1 MQMDYFRVGP
11 LEISRVQET
20 RTQFDAYMFY
30 PDLPRDT
37 PARYAS
43 WLAPYFDIEAH
54 SFPCI
59 FQSFVVR
66 HRKTTI
72 LIDTC
77 FGNDKERPDFEIA
90 HRLNN
95 PYLDRL
101 RAANCAP
108 EDVDIVLCTHFH
120 VDHVGW
126 NTRLDNGRWVPTFP
140 NARYIFSSEEYS
152 RFAPENRTRE
162 PPPFLDIFEDS
173 VLPVIQS
180 GQAEFISCG
189 QSGEHAVHE
198 LLTVFATPGHTP
210 GHISIRAA
218 RGADTGIFLG
228 DVIHNPIQMAEPDL
242 NSAFCEDGPTAR
254 SSRRKLLDEAA
265 ENNHLMIPG
274 HFCAP
279 HIGRVKAAGNGFVFC
294 GGLK

>member
-1 MQMDYFRVGP
+1 MNDFRVGP
-11 LEISRVQET
+11 LEISRVEET
-20 RTQFDAYMFY
+20 RTQFDAGMFY
-30 PDLPRDT
+30 PDLARDT
-37 PARYAS
+37 PARYA
-43 WLAPYFDIEAH
+43 WLAPYFDMQAH

-77 FGNDKERPDFEIA
+77 FGNNKERPDFQLA

-101 RAANCAP
+101 RAANCRP

-140 NARYIFSSEEYS
+140 NARYIFSREEYS
-152 RFAPENRTRE
+152 RYAPENRTGD

-180 GQAEFISCG
+180 GQAEFIS
-189 QSGEHAVHE
+189 GEQAVHE
-198 LLTVFATPGHTP
+198 FLTVFPAPGHTP
-210 GHISIRAA
+210 GHIAIRAG
-218 RGADTGIFLG
+218 RGQETGIFLG
-228 DVIHNPIQMAEPDL
+228 DVIHNPIQIAEPDL
-242 NSAFCEDGPTAR
+242 NSAFCEGGTQAR
-254 SSRRKLLDEAA
+254 ITRRKLLEEAA
-265 ENNHLMIPG
+265 ERHQLLIPG

-279 HIGRVKAAGNGFVFC
+279 YIGRVKVAGNGFVFR
-294 GGLK
+294 GGLE

>member
-1 MQMDYFRVGP
+1 MDHFRVGP
-11 LEISRVQET
+11 LEISRVEET
-20 RTQFDAYMFY
+20 RTQFDAGMFY
-30 PDLPRDT
+30 PDLARDT
-37 PARYAS
+37 VARYAS
-43 WLAPYFDIEAH
+43 WLAPYFDIDTH
-54 SFPCI
+54 SFPCV

-77 FGNDKERPDFEIA
+77 FGNNKERPEFELG

-101 RAANCAP
+101 RAASCRP

-140 NARYIFSSEEYS
+140 NARYIFSREEYQ
-152 RFAPENRTRE
+152 RFAPENRTNE

-180 GQAEFISCG
+180 GQAEFV
-189 QSGEHAVHE
+189 SGEQAVHE
-198 LLTVFATPGHTP
+198 LLTVFPAPGHTP
-210 GHISIRAA
+210 GHIAIRAA
-218 RGADTGIFLG
+218 GGEDTGIFLG
-228 DVIHNPIQMAEPDL
+228 DVIHNPIQIAEPDL
-242 NSAFCEDGPTAR
+242 NSAFCEDGPQAR
-254 SSRRKLLDEAA
+254 ASRRKLLDEAA
-265 ENNHLMIPG
+265 EHNQLLIPG

-279 HIGRVKAAGNGFVFC
+279 HVGRVKAAGNGFVFR
-294 GGLK
+294 GGLEIT

>member
-1 MQMDYFRVGP
+1 MDNFCVGP
-11 LEISRVQET
+11 LEVSRVEEA
-20 RTQFDAYMFY
+20 RTFFDAGMFF
-30 PDLPRDT
+30 PDLPRDA

-54 SFPCI
+54 RFPCI

-77 FGNDKERPDFEIA
+77 IGNDKERPDFQLA

-101 RAANCAP
+101 RAANCRP

-140 NARYIFSSEEYS
+140 NARYIFSRDEYA
-152 RFAPENRTRE
+152 RYAPENRAAA

-180 GQAEFISCG
+180 GQAEFIS
-189 QSGEHAVHE
+189 GEQAVHE
-198 LLTVFATPGHTP
+198 LLTVFPAPGHTP
-210 GHISIRAA
+210 GHIAIRAGRA
-218 RGADTGIFLG
+218 HDTGVFLG
-228 DVIHNPIQMAEPDL
+228 DIIHNPIQIAQPDL
-242 NSAFCEDGPTAR
+242 NSSFCEDGEQAR
-254 SSRRKLLDEAA
+254 ATRRKLLEEAA
-265 ENNHLMIPG
+265 ERQQLLIPG

-279 HIGRVKAAGNGFVFC
+279 HIGRVTAAGNGFVFR
-294 GGLK
+294 GGIE

>member
-1 MQMDYFRVGP
+1 MDHFRVGP
-11 LEISRVQET
+11 LEITRVEET
-20 RTQFDAYMFY
+20 RTKFDAAMFY

-43 WLAPYFDIEAH
+43 WLAPYFDIGTH

-59 FQSFVVR
+59 FQSFLVR
-66 HRKTTI
+66 HQKTTI

-77 FGNDKERPDFEIA
+77 FGNDKERPDFLLA

-101 RAANCAP
+101 RAANCRP

-140 NARYIFSSEEYS
+140 NARYIFSREEYS
-152 RFAPENRTRE
+152 RFAPENRTSE

-180 GQAEFISCG
+180 GQAEFV
-189 QSGEHAVHE
+189 SGEQTVHE
-198 LLTVFATPGHTP
+198 FLTVLPTPGHTP
-210 GHISIRAA
+210 GHIAIRAA
-218 RGADTGIFLG
+218 RGEDAGIFLG
-228 DVIHNPIQMAEPDL
+228 DVIHNPIQIAEPDL
-242 NSAFCEDGPTAR
+242 NSSFCELGPEAR
-254 SSRRKLLDEAA
+254 ASRRRILDEAA
-265 ENNHLMIPG
+265 EYNQLLIPG

-279 HIGRVKAAGNGFVFC
+279 HVGRVKAAGNGFVFR
-294 GGLK
+294 GGLE

>member
-1 MQMDYFRVGP
+1 MDHFCLGP
-11 LEISRVQET
+11 LEISRVEEK
-20 RTQFDAYMFY
+20 RTQFDAGMFY
-30 PDLPRDT
+30 PDLAPGEAT
-37 PARYAS
+37 RYA
-43 WLAPYFDIEAH
+43 WLGEHFDVEEH

-77 FGNDKERPDFEIA
+77 FGNDKERPDFDLG

-95 PYLDRL
+95 PYLERL
-101 RAANCAP
+101 CAANCRP

-126 NTRLDNGRWVPTFP
+126 NTRLENGRWVPTFP
-140 NARYIFSSEEYS
+140 NARYIFSCEEYA
-152 RFAPENRTRE
+152 RFAPENRRSE

-180 GQAEFISCG
+180 GQAEFV
-189 QSGEHAVHE
+189 SGEREIHE
-198 LLTVFATPGHTP
+198 LIAIFPTPGHTP
-210 GHISIRAA
+210 GHIGIRAG

-228 DVIHNPIQMAEPDL
+228 DVIHNPIQIALPDL
-242 NSAFCEDGPTAR
+242 NSSFCEDGPQAR
-254 SSRRKLLDEAA
+254 VTRRKLLEEAA
-265 ENNHLMIPG
+265 EYDQLLIPG
-274 HFCAP
+274 HFRAP
-279 HIGRVKAAGNGFVFC
+279 HVGRVKAAGTGFAFR
-294 GGLK
+294 GGLE

>member
-1 MQMDYFRVGP
+1 MDHFCVGP
-11 LEISRVQET
+11 LEVSRVEET
-20 RTQFDAYMFY
+20 RTQFDAGMFY
-30 PDLPRDT
+30 PELARDT

-43 WLAPYFDIEAH
+43 WLAPYFDFDAH
-54 SFPCI
+54 RFPCV

-66 HRKTTI
+66 HGKTTI

-77 FGNDKERPDFEIA
+77 FGNNKERPDFQLG

-101 RAANCAP
+101 RAANCRP

-126 NTRLDNGRWVPTFP
+126 NTRLDNGRWVPKFP
-140 NARYIFSSEEYS
+140 NARYIFSREEYS
-152 RFAPENRTRE
+152 RFAPENRTCE

-180 GQAEFISCG
+180 GQAEFV
-189 QSGEHAVHE
+189 SGEQAVHE
-198 LLTVFATPGHTP
+198 LLTVFPAPGHTP
-210 GHISIRAA
+210 GHIAIRAA
-218 RGADTGIFLG
+218 RGKDTGIFLG

-242 NSAFCEDGPTAR
+242 NSAFCEDGPQACA
-254 SSRRKLLDEAA
+254 SRRKMLDEAA
-265 ENNHLMIPG
+265 EHNQLLIPG

-279 HIGRVKAAGNGFVFC
+279 HVGRVKATGNAFLFR
-294 GGLK
+294 GGLE

>member
-1 MQMDYFRVGP
+1 MDHFCVGP
-11 LEISRVQET
+11 LEVSRVEET
-20 RTQFDAYMFY
+20 RTQFDAGMFY

-37 PARYAS
+37 PPRYAS
-43 WLAPYFDIEAH
+43 WLAPYFDIAAH
-54 SFPCI
+54 SFPCV

-66 HRKTTI
+66 HGKTTI

-77 FGNDKERPDFEIA
+77 FGNDKERPDFQLG

-101 RAANCAP
+101 HAANCRP

-140 NARYIFSSEEYS
+140 NARYIFSREEYS
-152 RFAPENRTRE
+152 RFAPENRAGE

-180 GQAEFISCG
+180 GQAEFV
-189 QSGEHAVHE
+189 SGEQAVHE
-198 LLTVFATPGHTP
+198 LLTVFPAPGHTP
-210 GHISIRAA
+210 GHIAIRAA
-218 RGADTGIFLG
+218 RGKDTGIFLG
-228 DVIHNPIQMAEPDL
+228 DVIHNPIQIAEPDL
-242 NSAFCEDGPTAR
+242 NSSFCELGPEAR
-254 SSRRKLLDEAA
+254 ISRRKILDEAA
-265 ENNHLMIPG
+265 EYNQLLIPG

-279 HIGRVKAAGNGFVFC
+279 HVGRVRAAGNGFVFR
-294 GGLK
+294 GGLE

>member
-1 MQMDYFRVGP
+1 MDDFRIGP
-11 LEISRVQET
+11 LEISRVEET
-20 RTQFDAYMFY
+20 RTQFDAGMFY
-30 PDLPRDT
+30 PELARDT

-43 WLAPYFDIEAH
+43 WLAPYFDLEAH
-54 SFPCI
+54 SFPCV

-66 HRKTTI
+66 HGKTTI

-77 FGNDKERPDFEIA
+77 IGNDKERPDFQLA

-101 RAANCAP
+101 RAANCRP

-140 NARYIFSSEEYS
+140 NARYIFSREEYA
-152 RFAPENRTRE
+152 RYAPENRPPQNPDVE

-180 GQAEFISCG
+180 GQAEFV
-189 QSGEHAVHE
+189 SGEQPVHE
-198 LLTVFATPGHTP
+198 LLTVFPAPGHTP
-210 GHISIRAA
+210 GHIAIRAG
-218 RGADTGIFLG
+218 RGEDTGIFLG
-228 DVIHNPIQMAEPDL
+228 DIIHNPIQIAEPNL
-242 NSAFCEDGPTAR
+242 NSAFCEDGTRAR
-254 SSRRKLLDEAA
+254 TTRRRLLDEAA
-265 ENNHLMIPG
+265 EHNHLLVPG

-279 HIGRVKAAGNGFVFC
+279 HVGKVRATGKGFVFH
-294 GGLK
+294 GGLE

>member
-1 MQMDYFRVGP
+1 MDHFCIGP
-11 LEISRVQET
+11 LEVSRVEET
-20 RTQFDAYMFY
+20 RTQFDAFMFY
-30 PDLPRDT
+30 PDLSRDT

-43 WLAPYFDIEAH
+43 WLAPYFDIDAH

-66 HRKTTI
+66 DRNATI

-77 FGNDKERPDFEIA
+77 IGNDKERPDFELA

-126 NTRLDNGRWVPTFP
+126 NTRLDNGRWIPSFP
-140 NARYIFSSEEYS
+140 NARYIFSKEEYA
-152 RFAPENRTRE
+152 RFAPENRTAE

-173 VLPVIQS
+173 VLPVIQR
-180 GQAEFISCG
+180 GQAEFIS
-189 QSGEHAVHE
+189 GEQQIHD
-198 LLTVFATPGHTP
+198 LLTVFPTPGHTP
-210 GHISIRAA
+210 GHVSIRAKHS
-218 RGADTGIFLG
+218 DEIGIFFG

-242 NSAFCEDGPTAR
+242 NSSFCEDGSQAR
-254 SSRRKLLDEAA
+254 ASRRKVLDEAA
-265 ENNHLMIPG
+265 EHNHLLIPG
-274 HFCAP
+274 HFCSP
-279 HIGRVKAAGNGFVFC
+279 HIGRVKRAGAGFVFR
-294 GGLK
+294 GGLI